1 MRTTAIVLVAAI
13 AAAGCTGARASAPPP
28 TVTATPA
35 SPSPVPLAFG
45 TFTSHGVAAQ
55 LDASGAGASVTG
67 TMSVSDAGGRATVT
81 LECSRSS
88 DSGLVIIGG
97 LVTESTYEDYFPDGH
112 RVAVIFKRGTPVQAV
127 WWVSHPSDA
136 PVATCQALVDDVDV
150 VEAAAGFEPIEGT
163 VQLAP

>member
-1 MRTTAIVLVAAI
+1 MRTTAIVLIAAI
-13 AAAGCTGARASAPPP
+13 AAAGCTGAPASTPSPSVAATSAPPS
-28 TVTATPA
+28 PA
-35 SPSPVPLAFG
+35 LLAFG
-45 TFTSHGVAAQ
+45 TFTAHGVAAQ

-67 TMSVSDAGGRATVT
+67 TMSVSDEGGRATVT

-97 LVTESTYEDYFPDGH
+97 LVTESTYADYFPDGH

-127 WWVSHPSDA
+127 WWVAHPSDT
-136 PVATCQALVDDVDV
+136 PVATCQALVDGVDV
-150 VEAAAGFEPIEGT
+150 VEAAADMEPIEGT